1 MKRDFPGHVA
11 WSQAQLNGDHA
22 LAFVAIKPRG
32 RGTELRFHLVYDG
45 SSFARV
51 SEAIT
56 AAECALSKI
65 LGFDTRDTPIFSS
78 PEC

>member
-1 MKRDFPGHVA
+1 M
-11 WSQAQLNGDHA
+11 NGDHA

-32 RGTELRFHLVYDG
+32 RGTELHFHLVYDG
-45 SSFARV
+45 ISFARL

-65 LGFDTRDTPIFSS
+65 LGFDARDTPVFSS

>member
-22 LAFVAIKPRG
+22 LAFVAVKPRCQG
-32 RGTELRFHLVYDG
+32 AELRFHLVYDG
-45 SSFARV
+45 ISFPRR
-51 SEAIT
+51 SEAVT
-56 AAECALSKI
+56 AAERALSKI
-65 LGFDTRDTPIFSS
+65 LGFDVRDTPVFSS